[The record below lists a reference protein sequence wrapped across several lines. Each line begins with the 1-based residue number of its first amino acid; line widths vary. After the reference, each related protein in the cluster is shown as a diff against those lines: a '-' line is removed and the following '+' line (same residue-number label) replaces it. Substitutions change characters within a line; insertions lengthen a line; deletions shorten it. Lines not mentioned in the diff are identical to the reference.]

1 MIRTDGVSILYIYKY
16 DKHFNTYMNSGQC
29 RLHEGKQKHAIS
41 ILHILKISYQIN
53 SLHKNSCLAHR
64 ELIILTFNLCS
75 KENLHKSYHEL
86 RTWILHYKIN
96 EYIKLLKPCYITVDC
111 YFSRWRG
118 FQHSLISMAA
128 NKTFL

>member
-1 MIRTDGVSILYIYKY
+1 MVFVLYIYISIRQAFQ
-16 DKHFNTYMNSGQC
+16 H
-29 RLHEGKQKHAIS
+29 LHELRPVSSAWRKTKTCNFYTTHTKNI
-41 ILHILKISYQIN
+41 IRYQIN
-53 SLHKNSCLAHR
+53 SLCKNSCLAHR
-64 ELIILTFNLCS
+64 VLTILTFNLCS
-75 KENLHKSYHEL
+75 KENLHEPYHEL
-86 RTWILHYKIN
+86 RTWILHYIIN